1 MATPTQWDQLLDE
14 FPDVF
19 EQPSTPYPRAIQ
31 HRIELL
37 DPTRP
42 IPNHK
47 QYRLS
52 QTELDEAK

>member
-1 MATPTQWDQLLDE
+1 MTSTKWDQLLDE

-19 EQPSTPYPRAIQ
+19 EPPSTPHPRAIQ

-47 QYRLS
+47 
-52 QTELDEAK
+52 